1 MDTFPRDMKLIFVQ
15 VYIKLYLKNIIIRA
29 FDLVRKVKAGSH
41 EEVLIELKSEIGIV
55 MVGGRH

>member
-1 MDTFPRDMKLIFVQ
+1 MKLIFVQ

-41 EEVLIELKSEIGIV
+41 EEVLIELKSEIGIG